1 MPFLESSGARLHYRL
16 DGKPH
21 APAIVFSN
29 SLGTNLSMWDPQI
42 PALHDAFRILRYDT
56 RGHGL
61 SAAPHGPY
69 TYDQLGRDVIALLD
83 AAQIPRATFCGL
95 SMGGQTGIWLGAHAP
110 ERFERL
116 VLCNTGARI
125 GSPEIWNTRIA
136 AIQAGG
142 MPAIVPTTIERWF
155 TSRFISEAPE
165 EIAAVR
171 MMLLNTPPQGYA
183 ACCEAIR
190 DADLT
195 ALASRAK
202 APTLVI
208 SGSHDPATPA
218 AQGRLLAS
226 LIPGARFV
234 ELDAAHLSNIEA
246 EPKFTAALLDFL
258 AGSE

>member
-42 PALHDAFRILRYDT
+42 PALQDAFRILRYDT

-61 SAAPHGPY
+61 SAAPPGPY

-95 SMGGQTGIWLGAHAP
+95 SMGGQTGIWLGANAP
-110 ERFERL
+110 ERFDRL
-116 VLCNTGARI
+116 VLCNTGAHI
-125 GSPEIWNTRIA
+125 GSPEIWNARIA
-136 AIQAGG
+136 AMKTGG
-142 MPAIVPTTIERWF
+142 MPPLVPSIIERWF
-155 TSRFISEAPE
+155 TQRFIAEAPE
-165 EIAAVR
+165 EVAAVR

-195 ALASRAK
+195 ALASRVN

-218 AQGRLLAS
+218 AQGRQLAS
-226 LIPGARFV
+226 LIPGARYV

-258 AGSE
+258 AGPA

>member
-1 MPFLESSGARLHYRL
+1 
-16 DGKPH
+16 
-21 APAIVFSN
+21 
-29 SLGTNLSMWDPQI
+29 MWDPQI
-42 PALHDAFRILRYDT
+42 PALQDAFRILRYDT

-61 SAAPHGPY
+61 SAAPPGPY
-69 TYDQLGRDVIALLD
+69 TYDQLGRDVLALLD
-83 AAQIPRATFCGL
+83 AAQISRATFCGL
-95 SMGGQTGIWLGAHAP
+95 SMGGQTGIWLGANAP

-116 VLCNTGARI
+116 VLSNTAAHI
-125 GSPEIWNTRIA
+125 GNPEIWNTRIA
-136 AIQAGG
+136 TIQADG
-142 MPAIVPTTIERWF
+142 MAAIVRATIERWF
-155 TSRFISEAPE
+155 TPQFIAEAPE

-195 ALASRAK
+195 AQASRMK

-208 SGSHDPATPA
+208 SGSHDPATPP

-226 LIPGARFV
+226 TIPGARYV

-246 EPKFTAALLDFL
+246 EPQFTAALLNFL
-258 AGSE
+258 AGPA

>member
-1 MPFLESSGARLHYRL
+1 
-16 DGKPH
+16 
-21 APAIVFSN
+21 
-29 SLGTNLSMWDPQI
+29 MWDPQI
-42 PALHDAFRILRYDT
+42 PALQDAFRILRYDT

-61 SAAPHGPY
+61 SDAPPGPY

-83 AAQIPRATFCGL
+83 AAKIPRATFCGL
-95 SMGGQTGIWLGAHAP
+95 SMGGQTGIWLGANAP

-116 VLCNTGARI
+116 VLCNTGAHI
-125 GSPEIWNTRIA
+125 GSPELWNTRIA
-136 AIQAGG
+136 AMKTTGI
-142 MPAIVPTTIERWF
+142 PPLVPGIIERWF
-155 TSRFISEAPE
+155 TPRFVAEAKE

-195 ALASRAK
+195 AQASRVK
-202 APTLVI
+202 TPTLVI

-218 AQGRLLAS
+218 AQGRQLAS
-226 LIPGARFV
+226 LIPGASYV

-246 EPKFTAALLDFL
+246 EPEFTAALLDFL
-258 AGSE
+258 AGSA

>member
-1 MPFLESSGARLHYRL
+1 VPFVESSGARLHYRL

-42 PALHDAFRILRYDT
+42 PALQDAFRILRYDT

-61 SAAPHGPY
+61 SAAPPGPY

-83 AAQIPRATFCGL
+83 AAKIPRATFCGL
-95 SMGGQTGIWLGAHAP
+95 SMGGQTGIWLGVNAP

-116 VLCNTGARI
+116 VLCNTGAHI
-125 GSPEIWNTRIA
+125 GTPELWNTRIA
-136 AIQAGG
+136 ATKTGG
-142 MPAIVPTTIERWF
+142 MPPLVPAIIERWF
-155 TSRFISEAPE
+155 TPRFAAEARE
-165 EIAAVR
+165 EVAAVR

-195 ALASRAK
+195 ALASRVN
-202 APTLVI
+202 APALVI
-208 SGSHDPATPA
+208 AGSHDPATPA
-218 AQGRLLAS
+218 ALGRQLAS
-226 LIPGARFV
+226 LIPGARYV

-246 EPKFTAALLDFL
+246 EPEFTAALLDFL
-258 AGSE
+258 AGPA